1 MAYYLKMLNLG
12 VTNKDD
18 QSFFKVIEAINNNK
32 KLSLTDGKLVMLNGE
47 GSTNVS
53 TSDVDTLKQGSKK
66 IDDPFNLN
74 KKKPIDYSKIDKNSL
89 IKAIRQQGVNTINGL
104 KLFNT
109 LKGKIN
115 SENPSELQGLTGSDK
130 VKKIEELAKELLK

>member
-66 IDDPFNLN
+66 
-74 KKKPIDYSKIDKNSL
+74 
-89 IKAIRQQGVNTINGL
+89 
-104 KLFNT
+104 
-109 LKGKIN
+109 
-115 SENPSELQGLTGSDK
+115 
-130 VKKIEELAKELLK
+130 